1 EKAEW
6 QNNETKEKLR
16 TLELRLQ
23 QMLLGIADIFKQ
35 LSCDD
40 APILNVLCT
49 NTSMTSHNVKLFI
62 GVIEKRI
69 NTIIS
74 GINIE
79 EASNKILAK
88 RDRIPKFNVKES
100 AKMKK

>member
-1 EKAEW
+1 
-6 QNNETKEKLR
+6 
-16 TLELRLQ
+16 
-23 QMLLGIADIFKQ
+23 MLDILLIFFFIFRQ

-69 NTIIS
+69 NIIIS

-79 EASNKILAK
+79 EASSKILAK
-88 RDRIPKFNVKES
+88 RDRIPRFNVKES
-100 AKMKK
+100 AKLKK